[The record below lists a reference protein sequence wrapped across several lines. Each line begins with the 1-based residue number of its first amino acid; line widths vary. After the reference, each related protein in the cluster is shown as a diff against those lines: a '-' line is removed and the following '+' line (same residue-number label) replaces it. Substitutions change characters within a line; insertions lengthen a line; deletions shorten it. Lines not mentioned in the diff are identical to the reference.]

1 MEKYLPLKQVVAE
14 YLDQTQ
20 KSIKDFDRCWV
31 IAFRAL
37 RHINFSVAAE
47 PKSCR
52 LPVNANKTVDLPA
65 DYKALSKIG
74 VVNDKGEILPV
85 AHNAGLSIF
94 RDNNPNRL
102 TQLFSSIS
110 STDPVVIPNSLYLN
124 FYDNGSYSHLFGVG
138 GGLITY
144 GEYRLDERNN
154 VIVLNEDFAYS
165 DIIIEYI
172 SSPIEDGD
180 YMVPECLSEAIIAFI
195 EWKMKPS
202 PYGEQAFYARVTE
215 GRRSLPG
222 QRVTLQQ
229 VHQVLRETG
238 GQYLKS

>member
-1 MEKYLPLKQVVAE
+1 MEKYVPLKELVAMA
-14 YLDQTQ
+14 LDANN
-20 KSIKDFDRCWV
+20 KSIKDFDKCWI

-37 RHINFSVAAE
+37 RQLNFSVAAE

-52 LPVNANKTVDLPA
+52 LPVKANKTVDLPA

-74 VVNDKGEILPV
+74 VVNDRGEIVSL
-85 AHNAGLSIF
+85 AHNSGLSIF

-102 TQLFSSIS
+102 TQLFSAIGAS
-110 STDPVVIPNSLYLN
+110 SDPVVIPNTLYLN

-144 GEYRLDERNN
+144 GEYRLDEQNS
-154 VIVLNEDFAYS
+154 VIVLNETFAYS
-165 DIIIEYI
+165 DVIIEYI

-180 YMVPECLSEAIIAFI
+180 YMVPECLSEAVIAFI
-195 EWKMKPS
+195 EWKLKL
-202 PYGEQAFYARVTE
+202 GTEQAFYARIVE

-238 GQYLKS
+238 GQYLKA